1 MMRNSNRMMNRKSL
15 KRFISTVLL
24 ITFLTTAC
32 SENISEKDFV
42 IPSSEPAM
50 ALTIGWYVPANVITP
65 LVGKD
70 FKPKIVNEN
79 NESELALE
87 IISGPEHKGEG
98 IAAGSLKMA
107 NLIIP
112 VEISDSFITPDGKT
126 VNNTFVCPLSIVD
139 KSEWLGDQL
148 DSLGFATYTGEIT
161 LNVKKSGVK
170 YIVEAKIIT
179 ANGLIDI
186 NGMFEES
193 GKNTESTI
201 AYLTPKKTSSNY
213 YYGKEKM
220 IRMMNGKGNLKLD
233 GQNIISAMQLDHQ
246 PYFLKLDTEL
256 IWNFDFVK

>member
-1 MMRNSNRMMNRKSL
+1 MNKIGF
-15 KRFISTVLL
+15 KRFVSIVLL
-24 ITFLTTAC
+24 ITLFSAAC
-32 SENISEKDFV
+32 SEEISENDFV
-42 IPSSEPAM
+42 IPSTEPAM
-50 ALTIGWYVPANVITP
+50 ALTIGWYVPVNIITP
-65 LVGKD
+65 LIGKD

-79 NESELALE
+79 DESELALE
-87 IISGPEHKGEG
+87 IICGPEHIGEG

-112 VEISDSFITPDGKT
+112 VEFSDSFKTPDRKT

-161 LNVKKSGVK
+161 LDVKHSGEK
-170 YIVEAKIIT
+170 YIVEAKIKT

-193 GKNTESTI
+193 GKKTESTI
-201 AYLTPKKTSSNY
+201 AYLTPKNTSSNY

-233 GQNIISAMQLDHQ
+233 GQNIISAMQLGHQ
-246 PYFLKLDTEL
+246 PYFLKLDTKL
-256 IWNFDFVK
+256 VWNFDFVK